1 MSRYGMGTKV
11 VGFEV
16 PCACEF
22 QDREI
27 NPQCKRR
34 SGSLRTRSFSTGKA
48 VGISHETTDHLP
60 GTILFLQKR
69 RMLHLTL
76 REIKLRTEWEQ
87 TWARAEGLA

>member
-1 MSRYGMGTKV
+1 MGTKV

-34 SGSLRTRSFSTGKA
+34 SGSLGHGVSAQEKA

-87 TWARAEGLA
+87 VWRAPRD